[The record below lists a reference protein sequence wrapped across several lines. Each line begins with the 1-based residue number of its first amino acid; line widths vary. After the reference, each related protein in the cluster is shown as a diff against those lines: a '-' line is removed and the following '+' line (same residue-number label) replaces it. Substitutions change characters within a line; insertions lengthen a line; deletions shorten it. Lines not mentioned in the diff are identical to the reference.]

1 MNWQV
6 VKALVVKDVTLFM
19 RNQFFA
25 FVSVL
30 GVGAWAAIYILMPKS
45 VDELLEIGLYA
56 PSLPAAFTA
65 QMAEEGMVLHE
76 VESEAALTQA
86 MEDGDYA
93 VGIAL
98 PAGFSEALAR
108 GDRPGATIYF
118 AGDVP
123 NDLREAY
130 AILLEELAFLLAGQ
144 PLHIEAT
151 EEILGRDMAGQ
162 QIPARERLR
171 PLFAIMVLMV
181 ETMGLASLI
190 SAEIEAGTHQALL
203 VTPLKVEGLFLGKGI
218 TGVGLAF
225 VQATALLALTGGLS
239 QHPALILLAL
249 FLGAILVTGI
259 AFLLASAARDMMGV
273 LALGMLAV
281 LLLSV
286 PSFSVLFP
294 GTVSGWIKVLPS
306 HHLVNIVHQAASYG
320 AGWEASWPNL
330 LALLGFDVAI
340 VALGITV
347 LKRKL
352 V

>member
-1 MNWQV
+1 
-6 VKALVVKDVTLFM
+6 
-19 RNQFFA
+19 
-25 FVSVL
+25 
-30 GVGAWAAIYILMPKS
+30 
-45 VDELLEIGLYA
+45 
-56 PSLPAAFTA
+56 
-65 QMAEEGMVLHE
+65 
-76 VESEAALTQA
+76 
-86 MEDGDYA
+86 
-93 VGIAL
+93 
-98 PAGFSEALAR
+98 
-108 GDRPGATIYF
+108 
-118 AGDVP
+118 
-123 NDLREAY
+123 
-130 AILLEELAFLLAGQ
+130 
-144 PLHIEAT
+144 
-151 EEILGRDMAGQ
+151 
-162 QIPARERLR
+162 
-171 PLFAIMVLMV
+171 
-181 ETMGLASLI
+181 
-190 SAEIEAGTHQALL
+190 
-203 VTPLKVEGLFLGKGI
+203 
-218 TGVGLAF
+218 VGLAF